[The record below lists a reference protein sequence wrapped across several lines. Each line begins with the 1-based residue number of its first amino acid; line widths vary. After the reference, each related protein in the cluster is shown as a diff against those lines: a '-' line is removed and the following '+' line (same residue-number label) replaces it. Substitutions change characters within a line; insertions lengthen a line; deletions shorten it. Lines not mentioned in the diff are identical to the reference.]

1 MTEVPK
7 SAGESALRFS
17 TAGEAIAYVGKHNLS
32 RVEADPIF
40 DANEI
45 DRDDAWAMVEKARA
59 AEKVAY
65 FEEGRRAR
73 ERLAASAIAALEAS
87 RQPVAKPKPQAERED
102 FFSSSTQPRPVEDGD
117 EEELPTEAEP
127 AQAEPEPEPEP
138 KAALPA
144 VIPLTPT
151 VGDIW
156 DQALAEMNRVHAV
169 IESAGGKTVIASWE
183 PSPKD
188 ESRMELVYQAKEH
201 FLLRYSN
208 KFISYPIPNMRGG
221 VKQESVPVG
230 LWWLNNVNRRQFRG
244 VMFRPGAS
252 PEVNNCLNLW
262 QGWGPVRTPTS
273 FTTRDAGPPPGRL
286 PLCFIDLAIAFSVTC
301 SRLEFRS
308 RAAG

>member
-102 FFSSSTQPRPVEDGD
+102 FFPLQHNPGLWKMETRRSCRPRP
-117 EEELPTEAEP
+117 
-127 AQAEPEPEPEP
+127 
-138 KAALPA
+138 
-144 VIPLTPT
+144 
-151 VGDIW
+151 
-156 DQALAEMNRVHAV
+156 N
-169 IESAGGKTVIASWE
+169 
-183 PSPKD
+183 
-188 ESRMELVYQAKEH
+188 
-201 FLLRYSN
+201 LRRRSQN
-208 KFISYPIPNMRGG
+208 
-221 VKQESVPVG
+221 Q
-230 LWWLNNVNRRQFRG
+230 NRR
-244 VMFRPGAS
+244 
-252 PEVNNCLNLW
+252 
-262 QGWGPVRTPTS
+262 
-273 FTTRDAGPPPGRL
+273 RL
-286 PLCFIDLAIAFSVTC
+286 Y
-301 SRLEFRS
+301 RQ
-308 RAAG
+308 

>member
-102 FFSSSTQPRPVEDGD
+102 FF
-117 EEELPTEAEP
+117 LF
-127 AQAEPEPEPEP
+127 
-138 KAALPA
+138 
-144 VIPLTPT
+144 
-151 VGDIW
+151 
-156 DQALAEMNRVHAV
+156 N
-169 IESAGGKTVIASWE
+169 
-183 PSPKD
+183 
-188 ESRMELVYQAKEH
+188 
-201 FLLRYSN
+201 
-208 KFISYPIPNMRGG
+208 
-221 VKQESVPVG
+221 
-230 LWWLNNVNRRQFRG
+230 
-244 VMFRPGAS
+244 
-252 PEVNNCLNLW
+252 
-262 QGWGPVRTPTS
+262 
-273 FTTRDAGPPPGRL
+273 TT
-286 PLCFIDLAIAFSVTC
+286 
-301 SRLEFRS
+301 
-308 RAAG
+308 